1 MTSHCVG
8 DLQKTDAGKRR
19 LRRQGTTIEYEIP
32 ATQQQP
38 SPPSTPGS
46 ARRELFQ
53 DAQPRSDMSLI
64 RSPVKP
70 TSVFGDEDE
79 QKNDD
84 EEEQDE
90 NEEQEEPEDEEDEN
104 QDQDDEDESEEPAP
118 LKRPAAKVARGKGA
132 ANPRTKSKVAK
143 PRAKAKASPKKT
155 RPAGKAKAA
164 QLKEQ
169 QKAQTTPGSARDT
182 AQPPPEIA
190 LPDDGRATLLMAETQ
205 EIEAERQKTAK
216 FKAYKA
222 RKERFYRSLRSRI
235 LSYDATVTMWFGS
248 KAVHH
253 AILIFFQYV
262 LIWSIHAC
270 IIYSYK
276 MLT

>member
-118 LKRPAAKVARGKGA
+118 LKRPAAKVARGKVLPTHVPSQKSP
-132 ANPRTKSKVAK
+132 NHVQRRRHHPR
-143 PRAKAKASPKKT
+143 
-155 RPAGKAKAA
+155 RPD
-164 QLKEQ
+164 QLV
-169 QKAQTTPGSARDT
+169 
-182 AQPPPEIA
+182 
-190 LPDDGRATLLMAETQ
+190 
-205 EIEAERQKTAK
+205 RQKQPSWK
-216 FKAYKA
+216 NS
-222 RKERFYRSLRSRI
+222 RKHRQPQDLQGTQLSHRQNCLTWWWTCYTVKGRNTGDRSRTTEDRQVQSI
-235 LSYDATVTMWFGS
+235 QSQERTFLSVPEKPHS
-248 KAVHH
+248 
-253 AILIFFQYV
+253 
-262 LIWSIHAC
+262 
-270 IIYSYK
+270 
-276 MLT
+276 